1 MQAIKKAIEQAHA
14 QTLLIRGGSPAT
26 YIPELAKVNPDYFA
40 ISLCDKQNR
49 CYSQGDFEQSFT
61 LQSIIKVFAYALALE
76 QFDEDDID
84 VKVGLEPS
92 GEVFD
97 SIIKLDKY
105 QRPFN
110 PMVNAGAIAVT
121 DLIITR
127 YGSRSLEKSMEFF
140 SSLMGEGELSLNQ
153 AVFDS
158 EYETGE
164 RNRALAHLL
173 KSFEIIDNPVDDV
186 LRLYFQH
193 CSLQTNCEGLA
204 LMGATLAR
212 NGQSLSGKALIRREN
227 IRRLL
232 SVMLSCGMYNYA
244 GQWVYEVGL
253 PAKSGVSGGI
263 LAVVPDQFGVAVYSP
278 PINEDGCSHRG
289 AHAITEIC
297 EELKLHIFDF
307 DCTP

>member
-1 MQAIKKAIEQAHA
+1 MQAIKSAIEKAYISA
-14 QTLLIRGGSPAT
+14 QSNPGGRSAT
-26 YIPELAKVNPDYFA
+26 YIPELAKTNPDLLA
-40 ISLCDKQNR
+40 IAICDRDNQIFSK
-49 CYSQGDFEQSFT
+49 GDVEVGFT
-61 LQSIIKVFAYALALE
+61 LQSISKVFAYALALE
-76 QFDEDDID
+76 HYSEEDID
-84 VKVGLEPS
+84 EKVGLEPS

-121 DLIITR
+121 DLII
-127 YGSRSLEKSMEFF
+127 SRFGKDSLEQSLHFF
-140 SSLMGEGELSLNQ
+140 SQLIGAAEIQVNT
-153 AVFDS
+153 AVFQS
-158 EYETGE
+158 EYEHGE

-173 KSFEIIDNPVDDV
+173 KSFEILDNPVDDV

-193 CSLQTNCEGLA
+193 CSLQVTCMELA
-204 LMGATLAR
+204 QMGATLAR
-212 NGQSLSGKALIRREN
+212 NGSNAMGTQVIKREN
-227 IRRLL
+227 IRKLL

-263 LAVVPDQFGVAVYSP
+263 LAVVPEQYGLAVYSP

-289 AHAITEIC
+289 AHALKNIC
-297 EELKLHIFDF
+297 RELKLHIFDLEG
-307 DCTP
+307 